1 MMRRLLL
8 FTLIVLSALTAPV
21 LGQDSGPRLTA
32 EDFTYLGAFRLP
44 ADGERPLTFAYGG
57 AAMTFNPAGD
67 PMGDGDGFSGS
78 LFISGH
84 DRMPYGELPD
94 GDQIAE
100 ISIPAPIVASTLDSL
115 PTAAFVQGFT
125 AVAAGAFVGLDEIP
139 RLGLLYLDRP
149 ETGPRLHLAWGQHL
163 QPEPSPP
170 SHALFN
176 PDLTAP
182 DLTGF
187 WSVDAASPYSVGGYL
202 IEIPVAWA
210 AAYVGDR
217 VVGTGRFRDG
227 GWSGMGPTLYAYRP
241 WIDASGMLAA
251 DGAQLEAVELLH
263 YASSAE
269 TETFDQAVI
278 GYQHADEWEG
288 GAWITTT
295 RGASALLFAG
305 TKGTGDRFWYGYV
318 NPAGAAL
325 PCVDDDFVGEFPVCR
340 TGDGGVCP
348 AQEWVECS
356 GHSDFRGWWASR
368 FDAQF
373 ILYDAADLTQVVA
386 GALEPWQPQPYAA
399 IDIDDHLFLDP
410 SGVETEM
417 LGTGDQRRFRI
428 GEVAYDRAGGRLYV
442 LELFADD
449 ARPVVHVWQV
459 D

>member
-1 MMRRLLL
+1 MMRRLLFL
-8 FTLIVLSALTAPV
+8 SLIVLSVLTVPV
-21 LGQDSGPRLTA
+21 FGQESTARLTA
-32 EDFTYLGAFRLP
+32 DDFIYLGAFRLP
-44 ADGERPLTFAYGG
+44 AGGERPLTFAYGG
-57 AAMTFNPAGD
+57 GAMTFNPAGD
-67 PMGDGDGFSGS
+67 PTGAGDGFTGS
-78 LFISGH
+78 LYISGH
-84 DRMPYGELPD
+84 DRMPYGELPA

-100 ISIPAPIVASTLDSL
+100 VSIPTPVVASALDLL
-115 PTAAFVQGFT
+115 PVADFVQGFT
-125 AVAAGAFVGLDEIP
+125 DVAAGAFVGLDEIP

-170 SHALFN
+170 SHALFS
-176 PDLTAP
+176 PDLTVP

-187 WSVDAASPYSVGGYL
+187 WFIDAASPYSVGGYL
-202 IEIPVAWA
+202 IEIPAAWA
-210 AAYVGDR
+210 AAHTGDR
-217 VVGTGRFRDG
+217 VIGSGRFRDG

-241 WIDASGMLAA
+241 WIDASGALAA
-251 DGAQLEAVELLH
+251 DGASLEAVELLR
-263 YASSAE
+263 YASSTE
-269 TETFDQAVI
+269 TETFDRAVI

-288 GAWITTT
+288 GAWITTA

-340 TGDGGVCP
+340 TGDGGICP
-348 AQEWVECS
+348 PQELVECS
-356 GHSDFRGWWASR
+356 GHNDFRGWWASR

-373 ILYDAADLTQVVA
+373 ILYDPADLAQVAA
-386 GALEPWQPQPYAA
+386 GALEPWQPQPYAV
-399 IDIDDHLFLDP
+399 IDIDDRLFLNP

-449 ARPVVHVWQV
+449 AQPVVHVWQV
-459 D
+459 N